1 LINNNNIDLQ
11 YFKKRLEERI
21 EAIDVAKNADNEKN
35 KPVELDQARVGR
47 LSRMDSMQ
55 QQAMS
60 QATAHLVD
68 AEYRRVK
75 IALERM
81 ESGDYGYCMN
91 CDEEIAEERLRV
103 DHSLLTCIS
112 CARASEEK

>member
-11 YFKKRLEERI
+11 YFKKRLEERL

-35 KPVELDQARVGR
+35 KPVELDQARMGR
-47 LSRMDSMQ
+47 LSRMDAMQ

-68 AEYRRVK
+68 TEYRRVR
-75 IALERM
+75 IALKRM
-81 ESGDYGYCMN
+81 ESGEYGYCMN
-91 CDEEIAEERLRV
+91 CDGEIAEGRLRV
-103 DHSLLTCIS
+103 DPSLLTCIS
-112 CARASEEK
+112 CARASEEQ